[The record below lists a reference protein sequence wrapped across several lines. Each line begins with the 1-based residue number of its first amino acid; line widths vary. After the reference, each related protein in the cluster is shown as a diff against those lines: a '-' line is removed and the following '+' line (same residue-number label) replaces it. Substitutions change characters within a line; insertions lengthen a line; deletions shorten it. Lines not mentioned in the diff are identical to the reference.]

1 MTPLGRSVA
10 QTPDAEFGLHL
21 YGGRETTAQSHTG
34 RRVMLRRPL
43 QGGFP
48 PSPTPLSQPTGKPV
62 LLAHRIRPGET
73 IQLKSSPNKGS
84 LAEGSPLVTQP
95 ESVAMSGTQGPR
107 YAASGCVP
115 YSLLG
120 TPQEY
125 ESMLNATKGYEGMP
139 PSPQWGDN
147 DSHGGGAGGS
157 SQRGGSAMFEQ
168 LDRREA
174 QQRSKLSRSASQA
187 QRRMFQAQQS
197 ALKRYDQANAT
208 WERQSM
214 HLSGRLGVNPRKLL
228 MGAEAID
235 DYRQKVEELELLA
248 AAKASLGGERSWEV
262 GLRGGG
268 IYYVPIGTGGLYMP
282 IQVRPH
288 HLPPLTPLHSPPYSP
303 APHTL
308 HTPIPSQPPHLP
320 IPLSRF
326 LALPSVQHHHPSLY
340 SSPPFPPSSA
350 PPQSLFTPFTHTHTH
365 THILT
370 PRQEPRPPPRNFA
383 RVRAR
388 PKDSPSSALTSSASA
403 MQIQMQPSGRG
414 NLKPLPH
421 SASAPELASRGSDG
435 RLISKSQ
442 GKADNKPSRWLG
454 PSSPP
459 NPRAKGGAL
468 ARARAEAA
476 SEQAQ
481 SQLQGYADDS
491 SYRGSSAG
499 ELQDVTGEL
508 QLTRQER
515 RSSAASPPLS
525 PKLLSQTSLIDKK
538 KEAHR
543 ELEGLKVAAPSYT
556 PSHPV
561 RPLTPHSPPFTP
573 SHRSHTL
580 AHPRTPS
587 HRLAPPCTP
596 RTPLSNPF
604 TGERPFRIPH
614 HPRPRQSIAR
624 GAAAPQPI
632 AAAHR
637 SRGERLQLHAH
648 RRVRRGGRR

>member
-1 MTPLGRSVA
+1 MEPLVASTPLGRSVA

-288 HLPPLTPLHSPPYSP
+288 HLPPLTPLHSPPLLPCPTHPTHSYTLPTPSSSDTPVTFPSFTLSP
-303 APHTL
+303 
-308 HTPIPSQPPHLP
+308 TPP
-320 IPLSRF
+320 PLSVLFASLSTLLR
-326 LALPSVQHHHPSLY
+326 PPPIIIHPIH
-340 SSPPFPPSSA
+340 
-350 PPQSLFTPFTHTHTH
+350 THTHTH
-365 THILT
+365 THT
-370 PRQEPRPPPRNFA
+370 HP
-383 RVRAR
+383 
-388 PKDSPSSALTSSASA
+388 
-403 MQIQMQPSGRG
+403 
-414 NLKPLPH
+414 
-421 SASAPELASRGSDG
+421 
-435 RLISKSQ
+435 
-442 GKADNKPSRWLG
+442 
-454 PSSPP
+454 
-459 NPRAKGGAL
+459 
-468 ARARAEAA
+468 
-476 SEQAQ
+476 
-481 SQLQGYADDS
+481 
-491 SYRGSSAG
+491 SAG
-499 ELQDVTGEL
+499 
-508 QLTRQER
+508 
-515 RSSAASPPLS
+515 
-525 PKLLSQTSLIDKK
+525 
-538 KEAHR
+538 
-543 ELEGLKVAAPSYT
+543 AAPSAAQLCAR
-556 PSHPV
+556 PS
-561 RPLTPHSPPFTP
+561 TAEG
-573 SHRSHTL
+573 L
-580 AHPRTPS
+580 ALIRAHLVGLGDADS
-587 HRLAPPCTP
+587 DAAV
-596 RTPLSNPF
+596 
-604 TGERPFRIPH
+604 G
-614 HPRPRQSIAR
+614 PRQPQ
-624 GAAAPQPI
+624 AAAPLRLGPRAREQ
-632 AAAHR
+632 
-637 SRGERLQLHAH
+637 GE
-648 RRVRRGGRR
+648 